1 MANQKFSTLPVASV
15 LNQSDI
21 FAVTQGGTSK
31 ASIIGNL
38 WEPTA
43 VGNAN
48 YTILATDVYVYT
60 SIAFTAPRAWTLPS
74 AASYGPGRLLRVVDV
89 LGTLTST
96 NTLTIT
102 RAGTDTINGLTTKV
116 LLNAYQ
122 SVLLACDG
130 VSLWSVVAV
139 GVIPVFV
146 QSGANHAIGLVPD
159 PGASAG
165 TTKFLREDATW
176 VAPSSGLADPGANGV
191 IKRTSLNVTAQAV
204 AKTDYWDTTDFV
216 QSGGSHAHGLVPD
229 PGASAGTTKFLCEDA
244 TWKAPSAGLLAFAG
258 SLTSVTT
265 INATTTDTTGGVT
278 LASQTAASGTLWR
291 IKSHGQYSAV
301 SNATARNMLITAYWG
316 STALVQ
322 LSIAVTVSQ
331 TATFIFELECLLN
344 GTSTTAIWES
354 GYTSMLNASSVK
366 SARLTP
372 ASTTVTSGAQTID
385 LRFSMSTAS
394 SSDSWSIDGV
404 TIERL
409 K

>member
-21 FAVTQGGTSK
+21 FAVTQAGTSK
-31 ASIIGNL
+31 SSIIGNL

>member
-60 SIAFTAPRAWTLPS
+60 SVAFTAPRAWTLPS